1 MAQIDTS
8 IYANLL
14 RPPKTVQQYD
24 DEAQQRQMNALQLRS
39 AQASFDQQQEGL
51 RRQSELRNLL
61 AGGADA
67 SALRRGGYI
76 DEAGKIEKDAAEIGV
91 KNAQGAK
98 YEADAQQSQLKAAA
112 DQLSMIYNAASG
124 ARDQQSYTMALRG
137 LQAAGIDVSG
147 IPPQFDPA
155 YVEGAKV
162 QALTQIQRV
171 EQALK
176 QQQFAETARHNR
188 AQEGVAQQRVGVAQG
203 NLAIRAAGGGGGGG
217 GSPVATGQA
226 PRNFGKAPSGYRY
239 TANGDLEAIPGGPA
253 DKGGPKVVP
262 PTEGERNAAGYM
274 MRMDEASK
282 LLDKF
287 EKTGTATY
295 TTEIAGAV
303 PFVGG
308 AARRAA
314 MTPAQ
319 QQYRQAQEDWVRAKL
334 RKESGASIAKDEMDR
349 EIEAYFP
356 MPGDGPEVVAQKRQS
371 RAVANSA
378 MRQSA
383 GRASATQEAPKP
395 KGGVVNFGDLK

>member
-147 IPPQFDPA
+147 IPP
-155 YVEGAKV
+155 
-162 QALTQIQRV
+162 
-171 EQALK
+171 
-176 QQQFAETARHNR
+176 
-188 AQEGVAQQRVGVAQG
+188 
-203 NLAIRAAGGGGGGG
+203 
-217 GSPVATGQA
+217 
-226 PRNFGKAPSGYRY
+226 
-239 TANGDLEAIPGGPA
+239 
-253 DKGGPKVVP
+253 
-262 PTEGERNAAGYM
+262 
-274 MRMDEASK
+274 
-282 LLDKF
+282 
-287 EKTGTATY
+287 
-295 TTEIAGAV
+295 
-303 PFVGG
+303 
-308 AARRAA
+308 
-314 MTPAQ
+314 
-319 QQYRQAQEDWVRAKL
+319 
-334 RKESGASIAKDEMDR
+334 
-349 EIEAYFP
+349 
-356 MPGDGPEVVAQKRQS
+356 
-371 RAVANSA
+371 
-378 MRQSA
+378 
-383 GRASATQEAPKP
+383 
-395 KGGVVNFGDLK
+395 